1 MRVATSVAELDAV
14 RAELLAG
21 TAPRPHLG
29 FVPTM
34 GALHEGHLSLVRLA
48 RGVADLVVMSI
59 FVNPLQFGPNED
71 YARYPRTLEVDLARA
86 ELAGVDL
93 VFTPSVAEIYPAGR
107 QVSVSAGPIG
117 DLLEGASR
125 PGHFDGMLTVVLKLL
140 NIVRP
145 DIAVFGRKDAQQ
157 LACIRRMALDLN
169 LEVAIVGAPIIREPD
184 GLAMSSRNRF
194 LGPAERSTAQVLNAS
209 LRAAEAETTPAASRA
224 AAQRVLA
231 PSIGAGEIELDYVT
245 VVNAATMVAVPD
257 DHTGPALAMIAA
269 RVGSTRLIDNV
280 ELTYPELPVAPDTPT
295 EEDAARPSAV
305 LRPVAD

>member
-1 MRVATSVAELDAV
+1 VVVRVATSVAELDAV
-14 RAELLAG
+14 RTELLAG
-21 TAPRPHLG
+21 TVPRPHLA

-71 YARYPRTLEVDLARA
+71 YARYPRTLDVDLARA
-86 ELAGVDL
+86 EEAGVDV
-93 VFTPSVAEIYPAGR
+93 VFTPSVADIYPAGR
-107 QVSVSAGPIG
+107 QVSVNAGPIG

-125 PGHFDGMLTVVLKLL
+125 PGHFDGVLTVVLKLL

-169 LEVAIVGAPIIREPD
+169 LETAIVGAPIIREPD

-194 LGPAERSTAQVLNAS
+194 LSPAERSSALVLNAS
-209 LRAAEAETTPAASRA
+209 LRAAEAATSPTESLA
-224 AAQRVLA
+224 AADRVLA
-231 PSIGAGEIELDYVT
+231 GAIEAGEIELDYVT
-245 VVNAATMVAVPD
+245 VVNAATMLAVPA

-280 ELTYPELPVAPDTPT
+280 ELIYPEPETPADPDAHP
-295 EEDAARPSAV
+295 PAV